1 MKIAVI
7 TGASSGMGKEFVRQ
21 IASHYGWLDEI
32 WAIARRSE
40 ALEELGKEIG
50 IKVRVIPMDITD
62 PKSIGKLKEMLREY
76 KPYVKYL
83 VNAAGCGVHR
93 SVEVT
98 SAGDCAGMIDL
109 NCRSLTEITRLFLPY
124 MRQKSHIVMV
134 ASAAA
139 FIPQPEFAVYA
150 ATKAYVLSFSRALFR
165 ELRGYI
171 AVTIVCP
178 GPVDTEFLEHI
189 GGKKRMPSYKRRFIA
204 RPEAVVNQAIL
215 DAARKKEISIY
226 GFSMKCFF
234 ILCKIVPHRVL
245 LKIVEVISK

>member
-1 MKIAVI
+1 
-7 TGASSGMGKEFVRQ
+7 MGKEFVRQ

-109 NCRSLTEITRLFLPY
+109 NCRALTEITRLFLPY

-189 GGKKRMPSYKRRFIA
+189 GGKKRMLSYKRRFIA

>member
-21 IASHYGWLDEI
+21 LAYHYGWLDEI
-32 WAIARRSE
+32 WAIARRGE
-40 ALEELGKEIG
+40 VLEELKKEIC

-62 PKSIGKLKEMLREY
+62 KNSIGKLKGMLREY

-83 VNAAGCGVHR
+83 VNAAGFGVHR

-98 SAGDCAGMIDL
+98 PVEDCAEMVDL
-109 NCRSLTEITRLFLPY
+109 NCRALTEITRIFLPY
-124 MRQKSHIVMV
+124 MRQKSHIVMA

-139 FIPQPEFAVYA
+139 FIPQPQFAVYA
-150 ATKAYVLSFSRALFR
+150 ATKAYVLSFSRALAR
-165 ELRGYI
+165 ELRDYI

-178 GPVDTEFLEHI
+178 GPVDTEFLENI
-189 GGKKRMPSYKRRFIA
+189 GGKSRMPSYKRRFIA
-204 RPEAVVNQAIL
+204 SPQAVVNQAII

-245 LKIVEVISK
+245 LKLSLIHI